1 MRSASPRSS
10 GSESWR
16 SSWRTELEDSSSAQ
30 DNGNGYHAYEDSHY
44 SNGNGNGNGYSNG
57 YESNGGAW
65 GSFDWAD
72 RAHDD
77 EPHTA
82 YDWRDEQPQEEY
94 QQDWR
99 GDNVHGA
106 DEEEEQQQEEAPSS
120 QGQGFFTD
128 AFRNALKDALSRSP
142 LYGTDSPYGAGS
154 GDEENVPPQPSEEPR
169 AKGVDSPLFS
179 DQFRAVLRESLARRQ
194 AELDQYSGAGASDDE
209 DPAPVVAT
217 PYVPAPPRQRC
228 AQVLA
233 VVAPLLYGRR
243 GRVYCTPRVAFSNL
257 GAPARARRPDFPI

>member
-16 SSWRTELEDSSSAQ
+16 SSWRTELDDNNSAQ
-30 DNGNGYHAYEDSHY
+30 DNGNGYHAYEDNHY

-57 YESNGGAW
+57 YESNGGGAW

-82 YDWRDEQPQEEY
+82 YDWRDEQHQQEY

-99 GDNVHGA
+99 GGNLHGA
-106 DEEEEQQQEEAPSS
+106 DEEEEQQEEEVSSS
-120 QGQGFFTD
+120 QGEGFFTD

-142 LYGTDSPYGAGS
+142 LYSTDSPYGAGS
-154 GDEENVPPQPSEEPR
+154 GDEEDVPPQPSEEPR

-194 AELDQYSGAGASDDE
+194 AELDRYSGAAGSDDE
-209 DPAPVVAT
+209 DPAPVATVAT
-217 PYVPAPPRQRC
+217 PYVPAPPPQR
-228 AQVLA
+228 
-233 VVAPLLYGRR
+233 
-243 GRVYCTPRVAFSNL
+243 
-257 GAPARARRPDFPI
+257 